1 MFGMDA
7 VGKTK
12 ETVYGRI
19 LEHLIVEGY
28 PTEADL
34 DFKEVN
40 VDHFVYTVIVPV
52 LNDFMRRTG
61 REGIQLKCEK
71 KIAPTDGKAGGEE
84 EFVVDMISVGQEN
97 FILVV
102 GSKRST
108 VREAIRHFR

>member
-1 MFGMDA
+1 MDA
-7 VGKTK
+7 VGETK

-28 PTEADL
+28 PTEANL
-34 DFKEVN
+34 DFKVN

-61 REGIQLKCEK
+61 RKDIQLKCEK

-97 FILVV
+97 FILV